1 VSIRASSLTTK
12 EYVYSLSDISARS
25 GGFVGRGELVI
36 GVSVDSLDDREL
48 KSSTSH

>member
-1 VSIRASSLTTK
+1 
-12 EYVYSLSDISARS
+12 VYYYFSDISAGS
-25 GGFVGRGELVI
+25 GGFVGRGELVV